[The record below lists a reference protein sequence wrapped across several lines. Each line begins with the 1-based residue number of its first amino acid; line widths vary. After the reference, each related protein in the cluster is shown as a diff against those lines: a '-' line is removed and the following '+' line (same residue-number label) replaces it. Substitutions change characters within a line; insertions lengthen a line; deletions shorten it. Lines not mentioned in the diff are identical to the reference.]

1 MIIENPDAFK
11 SWLTSILEPL
21 CDADPAALAKYVY
34 ALVKKDKPL
43 DELRDGML
51 DQLDVFLQQETKPF
65 VDMLFKALE
74 NNEYVQ
80 MMEKTHPSPQPEQ
93 EMEKEQPAEPENHVA
108 CTVSHCWAKPWRITS
123 TCSVMHVQMMEKTQP
138 SPQPEQVEKE
148 QPAEPENHALEND
161 EYVKMMEKTHPSPQ
175 PKQEM
180 EKEQPAKPENH
191 ALENNEYVRTMEK
204 KLVSPQPEQE
214 MRKEQ
219 LAEQENHVG
228 TGSGAGAG
236 AGAAVGSG
244 GGVPRARSPHA
255 GAAPRHRVVV
265 CRAHTAKVPPPPPP
279 LPPQREHTLV
289 KVLPLTE
296 LLEEPVDQPPRRRDR
311 RENMREDRRRRR
323 SRSWERRARAR
334 RHPPPHPHPRDLR
347 EPERDDRR
355 RPPSR
360 SPSPRG
366 RFRNRSPPA
375 VLDRPNTRSRS
386 RSPVPVRE
394 RERELERD
402 RLRPRE
408 LDRDRMSRDREHR
421 DRASRSR
428 DRERS
433 RDRSRSRSHSVSP
446 ARAREPDHYKRRC
459 RDFDEKGYC
468 MRGDL
473 CQWDHGADP
482 VVLEDAALT
491 SVLTMPPVVPEY
503 NPLTP
508 DIWCGAGP
516 GAYPPYPPPSLPPR
530 ELIPIPRL
538 HAAPPGPPPPG
549 PMRPPAPNKK
559 NFDYNRLGGRMP
571 PRAQNSGANC
581 SLEVKKVPRGLNDI
595 THLNNHFG
603 KFGKIVNI
611 QVCFEG
617 DPEGALITFSNHTEA
632 NVAYKSTEAVLNNR
646 FIKVFWHNPE
656 NKQENPSPGG
666 QQKPAN
672 KQQPTSHNKVLINK
686 ENMKATA
693 DNKQA
698 LAAAEKAKEAV
709 AVANGAEKKKEAPK
723 PIEKSKQVMEMHKRA
738 QALLETQLQQQV
750 LLIQRLEGGN
760 VTGPQRA
767 ALMEAINSAQ
777 EGIEK
782 LRKELVAYNRT
793 LRQMQEE
800 TVARSLSRLQLAQA
814 NAKKPKT
821 REEAQKEILDAELDM
836 FTKQQEGQDVT
847 DIQKKIAELR
857 RQMALQFPAHPAMRR
872 PHSRGGRFNSASRF
886 TRAPPAFVN
895 HNQSVDHRPR
905 ALLISGFESD
915 DSEALIQHF
924 AQFGEI
930 VSKELNPTVP
940 ELVLVY
946 AARAH
951 AELAAQQ
958 GRHYNDRTLQ
968 ITWVANPKTFA
979 AAARAP
985 EPAPRVDVQPETDN
999 GHEQSVGATVDSLLR
1014 FDDDDEED
1022 GDRSWRR

>member
-74 NNEYVQ
+74 NNEYVTL
-80 MMEKTHPSPQPEQ
+80 MEKRPPSPQPEQ
-93 EMEKEQPAEPENHVA
+93 EMEKELPAEPENHAPENNEYV
-108 CTVSHCWAKPWRITS
+108 TL
-123 TCSVMHVQMMEKTQP
+123 MEKRQP
-138 SPQPEQVEKE
+138 SPQPEQVMEKE
-148 QPAEPENHALEND
+148 LPAEPENH
-161 EYVKMMEKTHPSPQ
+161 
-175 PKQEM
+175 
-180 EKEQPAKPENH
+180 
-191 ALENNEYVRTMEK
+191 
-204 KLVSPQPEQE
+204 
-214 MRKEQ
+214 
-219 LAEQENHVG
+219 VG
-228 TGSGAGAG
+228 
-236 AGAAVGSG
+236 VGSG
-244 GGVPRARSPHA
+244 LGSGLCGAESPRTGLPRARSPHA
-255 GAAPRHRVVV
+255 GAAPRHRVVLG
-265 CRAHTAKVPPPPPP
+265 RAAAARVPPPPPP
-279 LPPQREHTLV
+279 LREHTLV
-289 KVLPLTE
+289 KLQVLPLSE

-334 RHPPPHPHPRDLR
+334 RHVRDLR

-408 LDRDRMSRDREHR
+408 LERDRMSRDREHR

-433 RDRSRSRSHSVSP
+433 RDRSRSHSMSP

-482 VVLEDAALT
+482 VVLEDATLT

-516 GAYPPYPPPSLPPR
+516 GGYPPYPPPALPPR

-538 HAAPPGPPPPG
+538 HAAPPGPPPG
-549 PMRPPAPNKK
+549 PVRPPAPNKK

-571 PRAQNSGANC
+571 QRASNSGANC

-656 NKQENPSPGG
+656 NKQENPTPAG

-698 LAAAEKAKEAV
+698 QAAAEKAKEAV
-709 AVANGAEKKKEAPK
+709 ALANGAEKKKEAPK

-814 NAKKPKT
+814 NARKPKT

-915 DSEALIQHF
+915 DSEALTQHF

-951 AELAAQQ
+951 AEQAAQQ
-958 GRHYNDRTLQ
+958 GRHYNDRTLT

-979 AAARAP
+979 APARAP
-985 EPAPRVDVQPETDN
+985 EPAPRVDAQPETDN

-1022 GDRSWRR
+1022 ADRSWRR

>member
-74 NNEYVQ
+74 NNEYVK
-80 MMEKTHPSPQPEQ
+80 MMEKRQPSPQPEQ
-93 EMEKEQPAEPENHVA
+93 DMEKEQPAEPENHV
-108 CTVSHCWAKPWRITS
+108 S
-123 TCSVMHVQMMEKTQP
+123 T
-138 SPQPEQVEKE
+138 
-148 QPAEPENHALEND
+148 
-161 EYVKMMEKTHPSPQ
+161 
-175 PKQEM
+175 
-180 EKEQPAKPENH
+180 
-191 ALENNEYVRTMEK
+191 
-204 KLVSPQPEQE
+204 
-214 MRKEQ
+214 
-219 LAEQENHVG
+219 
-228 TGSGAGAG
+228 GAGAG
-236 AGAAVGSG
+236 PGGATSPRS
-244 GGVPRARSPHA
+244 GVPRSRSPHA

-265 CRAHTAKVPPPPPP
+265 CRAGAGAAKLPPPPPPPP

-334 RHPPPHPHPRDLR
+334 RPPRDVR

-433 RDRSRSRSHSVSP
+433 RDRSRDRSHSMSP

-491 SVLTMPPVVPEY
+491 SVLAMPPVVPEY

-538 HAAPPGPPPPG
+538 HAAPPGPPPG

-571 PRAQNSGANC
+571 PRAPNSGANC

-656 NKQENPSPGG
+656 NKQENASPGG

-698 LAAAEKAKEAV
+698 QAAAEKAKEAV

-847 DIQKKIAELR
+847 DIQKRIAELR
-857 RQMALQFPAHPAMRR
+857 RQMALQFPVHPATRR

-951 AELAAQQ
+951 AEQAAQQGRHYNDRTLQSHKELNPTVSELVLVYAARAHAEQAAQQ

-979 AAARAP
+979 AARAP
-985 EPAPRVDVQPETDN
+985 EPAPRVDAQPDTDN

>member
-65 VDMLFKALE
+65 VEMLFKALE
-74 NNEYVQ
+74 NNEYV
-80 MMEKTHPSPQPEQ
+80 
-93 EMEKEQPAEPENHVA
+93 
-108 CTVSHCWAKPWRITS
+108 
-123 TCSVMHVQMMEKTQP
+123 
-138 SPQPEQVEKE
+138 
-148 QPAEPENHALEND
+148 
-161 EYVKMMEKTHPSPQ
+161 KMMEKKQPSP
-175 PKQEM
+175 
-180 EKEQPAKPENH
+180 
-191 ALENNEYVRTMEK
+191 T
-204 KLVSPQPEQE
+204 PEQE
-214 MRKEQ
+214 EKE
-219 LAEQENHVG
+219 LPVEAENHVG
-228 TGSGAGAG
+228 ANASGPGAGAESPT
-236 AGAAVGSG
+236 AGGGGG

-265 CRAHTAKVPPPPPP
+265 CRTAKVPPPPP
-279 LPPQREHTLV
+279 REQTLV

-311 RENMREDRRRRR
+311 RENMRDDRRRRR

-334 RHPPPHPHPRDLR
+334 RHPRDIRDPR

-394 RERELERD
+394 REHAHERD
-402 RLRPRE
+402 RLRVRE
-408 LDRDRMSRDREHR
+408 LERDRMSRDREH
-421 DRASRSR
+421 RASRSR

-433 RDRSRSRSHSVSP
+433 RDRSRDRSHSMSP

-516 GAYPPYPPPSLPPR
+516 GVAPYPPYPPPALPSR

-538 HAAPPGPPPPG
+538 HSAPPGPPPSG

-571 PRAQNSGANC
+571 PRVPNSGANC

-656 NKQENPSPGG
+656 NKQENSAPAGQ

-672 KQQPTSHNKVLINK
+672 KQQPASHNKVLINK

-698 LAAAEKAKEAV
+698 AAAAAEKAKEAI
-709 AVANGAEKKKEAPK
+709 AIANGGEKKKEALK

-793 LRQMQEE
+793 LRQMQDE

-847 DIQKKIAELR
+847 DIQKKIADLR

-905 ALLISGFESD
+905 ALLISGFETD
-915 DSEALIQHF
+915 DSEALTQHF

-946 AARAH
+946 SARAH

-958 GRHYNDRTLQ
+958 GRHYNDRTLT

-979 AAARAP
+979 APARAA
-985 EPAPRVDVQPETDN
+985 EPAPQPPADADN

-1014 FDDDDEED
+1014 FDDEDEED
-1022 GDRSWRR
+1022 ADRSWRR